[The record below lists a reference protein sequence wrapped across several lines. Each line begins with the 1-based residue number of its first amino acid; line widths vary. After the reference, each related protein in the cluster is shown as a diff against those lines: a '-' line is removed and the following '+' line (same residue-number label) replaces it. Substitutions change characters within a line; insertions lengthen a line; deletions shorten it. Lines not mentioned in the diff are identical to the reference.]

1 MREIVFRITCHAVPV
16 QLEGTWHGRPF
27 YYRARGNRWAV
38 HAIDVNN
45 MPTDPKEALAAYETS
60 VIAEGEGNG
69 GERFDDGTIALGFF
83 RVAEA
88 FERATIED
96 EREDLGEI

>member
-1 MREIVFRITCHAVPV
+1 MSAGPEIIFRITCQAVPV

-27 YYRARGNRWAV
+27 YYRARFNRWAV

-45 MPTDPKEALAAYETS
+45 LPADPKEALAAYKGS
-60 VIAEGEGNG
+60 IIAEGEGNG
-69 GERFDDGTIALGFF
+69 DEFDDGTLALGFL

-88 FERATIED
+88 LRAG
-96 EREDLGEI
+96 DL